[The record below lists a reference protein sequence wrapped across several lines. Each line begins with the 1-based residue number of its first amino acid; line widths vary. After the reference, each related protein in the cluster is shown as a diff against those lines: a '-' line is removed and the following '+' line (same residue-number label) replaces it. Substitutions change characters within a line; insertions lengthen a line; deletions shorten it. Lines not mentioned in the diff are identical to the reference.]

1 MTKQLHEISHLI
13 EPSIIWNH
21 FCRGMLFTKKY
32 MNIVVMIHLV
42 IPEMTSVIDAF
53 DQSTHL
59 VVQFIHLKNIS
70 TGVFTNE
77 TF

>member
-1 MTKQLHEISHLI
+1 
-13 EPSIIWNH
+13 
-21 FCRGMLFTKKY
+21 
-32 MNIVVMIHLV
+32 MNIVVMKRLV
-42 IPEMTSVIDAF
+42 TPEMSSVIDAF

>member
-1 MTKQLHEISHLI
+1 
-13 EPSIIWNH
+13 
-21 FCRGMLFTKKY
+21 
-32 MNIVVMIHLV
+32 MNIVVMKRLV

-77 TF
+77 TFEVKISLNLKSLARCLPKYIAGTF

>member
-1 MTKQLHEISHLI
+1 
-13 EPSIIWNH
+13 
-21 FCRGMLFTKKY
+21 
-32 MNIVVMIHLV
+32 MNIVVMKRLV
-42 IPEMTSVIDAF
+42 IPEMTSVIDAL
-53 DQSTHL
+53 DQSTPL

>member
-1 MTKQLHEISHLI
+1 
-13 EPSIIWNH
+13 
-21 FCRGMLFTKKY
+21 

-77 TF
+77 TFEVKISLNLKSLARCLPKYIAGTF